1 MTYRVCNNI
10 NGSRS
15 WTCINCG
22 IEHHTQAMA
31 DNHSAWHATRALQ
44 EMAEDPDFKPLV
56 PQDIPPR
63 PVIRKRRKSAGALR

>member
-1 MTYRVCNNI
+1 
-10 NGSRS
+10 
-15 WTCINCG
+15 
-22 IEHHTQAMA
+22 MA